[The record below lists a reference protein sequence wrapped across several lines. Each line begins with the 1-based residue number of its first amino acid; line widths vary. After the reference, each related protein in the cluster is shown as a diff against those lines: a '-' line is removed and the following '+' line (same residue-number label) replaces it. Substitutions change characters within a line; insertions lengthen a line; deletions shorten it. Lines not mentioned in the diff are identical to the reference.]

1 MNKVKVGFFSFTE
14 ITDPSQHRAYNEW
27 HQFDHLPEQY
37 PIRGVAYGQRWVS
50 TPACSARRAVD
61 EEPYRPVHYMTLY
74 LMTEPV
80 QETVDEFM
88 DLGQQLYSLGRFHL
102 HRRAPVS
109 GPHQWLDA
117 HVAPRV
123 RIAAETL
130 PYRPN
135 RGVYVTVEE
144 LHRGVRPEEYLDW
157 VRQWHEE
164 EAERWNSVSGIMGSW
179 SFATSPFLREPHST
193 AGNRRI
199 TVHYLDGNPLEV
211 ADAVRPLL
219 KGRWDDAPVT
229 PVHAGPYE
237 TIVPYQWDW
246 FD

>member
-14 ITDPSQHRAYNEW
+14 ITDPAQHRAYNEW
-27 HQFDHLPEQY
+27 HQLDHLPEQY
-37 PIRGVAYGQRWVS
+37 PVARRRLSGNDGSRPR
-50 TPACSARRAVD
+50 PAVPARAVD
-61 EEPYRPVHYMTLY
+61 EDQLRAVHYMTLY

-80 QETVDEFM
+80 RETLDEFM

-102 HRRAPVS
+102 HRRARLS

-117 HVAPRV
+117 HAAPRV

-164 EAERWNSVSGIMGSW
+164 EAERWNSVSGITGIVVV
-179 SFATSPFLREPHST
+179 RHQ
-193 AGNRRI
+193 
-199 TVHYLDGNPLEV
+199 PLSSG
-211 ADAVRPLL
+211 ASQH
-219 KGRWDDAPVT
+219 RWKPTHHGALP
-229 PVHAGPYE
+229 
-237 TIVPYQWDW
+237 
-246 FD
+246 

>member
-1 MNKVKVGFFSFTE
+1 M
-14 ITDPSQHRAYNEW
+14 
-27 HQFDHLPEQY
+27 
-37 PIRGVAYGQRWVS
+37 
-50 TPACSARRAVD
+50 RAVD
-61 EEPYRPVHYMTLY
+61 EEPLRSVHYMTLY

-80 QETVDEFM
+80 KETIDEFI
-88 DLGQQLYSLGRFHL
+88 DLGQQLYSLGRFHQY
-102 HRRAPVS
+102 RRAHVS

-123 RIAAETL
+123 RIASETL

-144 LHRGVRPEEYLDW
+144 PLPGVRTEDYLKW
-157 VRQWHEE
+157 ARRWHEE
-164 EAERWNSVSGIMGSW
+164 EADRWDSVDGISGSW
-179 SFATSPFLREPHST
+179 SFATSPFLRDARTT

-211 ADAVRPLL
+211 ADEVGPLLEDRWANAPVRPI
-219 KGRWDDAPVT
+219 
-229 PVHAGPYE
+229 HAGPYE
-237 TIVPYQWDW
+237 TINPYQWDW